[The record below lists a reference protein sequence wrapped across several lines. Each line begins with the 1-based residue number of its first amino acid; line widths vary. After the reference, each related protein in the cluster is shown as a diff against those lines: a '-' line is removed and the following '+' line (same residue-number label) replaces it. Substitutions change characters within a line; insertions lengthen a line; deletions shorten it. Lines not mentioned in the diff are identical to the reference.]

1 MPNDIQ
7 DFLKAGNDILNSV
20 SSAIDRND
28 YSTLH
33 DDVNRAIKSVSID
46 RKTTYSS
53 KVGRQAPASSN
64 SGTPRTTRM
73 NATGAPR
80 TRVYP
85 FFQKKISRYLG
96 VPQMFAAGAFGG
108 FIAMSFLGALITG
121 SLAGSIVLGLITAT
135 CGLAFFKG
143 LQKYKL
149 AKKYYQYGNVLK
161 DAEYFSIKDL
171 AKATLSSDKQV
182 LKDIKAMI
190 KAGFLPRARLDNA
203 ESTCMITDRAYD
215 QYLGAEKDRQ
225 AREAREAEDK
235 KRAVEEAKAR
245 NEEYAGLP
253 AKAVEILEEGR
264 EYIVFVRQ
272 INDVIPDTEELS
284 NKLYRLEEIMNKIFA
299 QVKKDP
305 SSADELHKLMNY
317 YLPTTKKLLNA
328 YVELDKVPEV
338 GDNITRTKNE
348 IDEAIDTINTAFES
362 LLDSMF
368 QDMAWD
374 ISSDISVM
382 KTMMAQDGLTVE
394 GKGVTAQV
402 QPQAQGT
409 VEEAQGPTLSFDGQ
423 VMTAGGQAM
432 AVQSQG
438 QYETVSK

>member
-1 MPNDIQ
+1 
-7 DFLKAGNDILNSV
+7 
-20 SSAIDRND
+20 
-28 YSTLH
+28 
-33 DDVNRAIKSVSID
+33 
-46 RKTTYSS
+46 
-53 KVGRQAPASSN
+53 
-64 SGTPRTTRM
+64 
-73 NATGAPR
+73 
-80 TRVYP
+80 
-85 FFQKKISRYLG
+85 
-96 VPQMFAAGAFGG
+96 MFAAGAFGG

-338 GDNITRTKNE
+338 GYNITRTKNE